1 MEMSKTIIQL
11 GVAFELSYSV
21 CFRMIIIASDSELR
35 GIVLPLLI
43 TIESKIQ
50 LKATQSDQVS
60 VTNGYSDA

>member
-1 MEMSKTIIQL
+1 
-11 GVAFELSYSV
+11 
-21 CFRMIIIASDSELR
+21 MIIIASDSELR